1 MVQPAPQIDQATRA
15 GTGGTASFAARL
27 KASFQSS
34 LGSIIFGME
43 DGTVSIFGLV
53 LGVGASASSSAAVLL
68 AGATGAIAAAV
79 SMMAGT
85 YLEVESDRDQAH
97 ARLAQEQDE
106 IRSRPQAEAQEMH
119 DRLAT
124 AGFTEQEIAPIV
136 AALQRHPDTWLQVEA
151 GQELG
156 IGTEA
161 QQQPLVQ
168 ALWMFVSDLIAA
180 FTPVIPFALFALA
193 TARLV
198 SIGLTTIL
206 LTVLGIGR
214 GVIGKRNILLTTLE
228 TLVIAAAAAG
238 AGLLIGKLIP
248 GNA

>member
-1 MVQPAPQIDQATRA
+1 
-15 GTGGTASFAARL
+15 
-27 KASFQSS
+27 
-34 LGSIIFGME
+34 ME

-53 LGVGASASSSAAVLL
+53 FGVGASASSSATVLL

-85 YLEVESDRDQAH
+85 YLEVESSRDQANVQ
-97 ARLAQEQDE
+97 LAQERDE
-106 IRSRPQAEAQEMH
+106 IQSNPQAEKQEMH
-119 DRLAT
+119 DRLEK

-136 AALQRHPDTWLQVEA
+136 SALARHPDTWLQVEA
-151 GQELG
+151 SSELATG
-156 IGTEA
+156 SDA

-180 FTPVIPFALFALA
+180 FTPVIPFALFSLA

-198 SIGLTTIL
+198 SIGLTTLL
-206 LTVLGIGR
+206 LTILGIGR
-214 GVIGKRNILLTTLE
+214 GLIGKRNVVLTTLE
-228 TLVIAAAAAG
+228 TLAIAAAAAG

-248 GNA
+248 GSS

>member
-1 MVQPAPQIDQATRA
+1 MAQRPSQLDQTSGQRA
-15 GTGGTASFAARL
+15 GGTASFAEQL

-53 LGVGASASSSAAVLL
+53 FGVGASASSSATVLL

-85 YLEVESDRDQAH
+85 YLEVESSRDQAN
-97 ARLAQEQDE
+97 AQLAQERE
-106 IRSRPQAEAQEMH
+106 EMRSDPQAEMQEMR
-119 DRLAT
+119 DRLAK
-124 AGFTEQEIAPIV
+124 AGFTEQEIGPVV
-136 AALQRHPDTWLQVEA
+136 AALQRHPDSWLRVDA
-151 GQELG
+151 GSEMAMG
-156 IGTEA
+156 DDA

-180 FTPVIPFALFALA
+180 FTPVIPFALFGLA

-198 SIGLTTIL
+198 SIGLTTL
-206 LTVLGIGR
+206 MLTILGIGR
-214 GVIGKRNILLTTLE
+214 GLIGKRNVVWTTLE
-228 TLVIAAAAAG
+228 TLAIAAAAAG

-248 GNA
+248 GG